1 MSINCFE
8 NDMLIPLIKPLTH
21 KFKASNLN
29 IKSKKYLDFINF
41 KTEKF
46 NDKRFKI
53 FRYFAKIKKFSHNQ
67 QISFMILNNYAHN
80 KYLNGKLSYSNIVDF
95 ILNNIETQK
104 NMKFTTFHDILKYIE
119 VLKSKYENF

>member
-1 MSINCFE
+1 M
-8 NDMLIPLIKPLTH
+8 
-21 KFKASNLN
+21 
-29 IKSKKYLDFINF
+29 
-41 KTEKF
+41 
-46 NDKRFKI
+46 FKI